1 MMIADLVQ
9 SNIKPRYKAI
19 VSAVIEG
26 LAQRKIPIGQKLP
39 PQRELAH
46 QLGIAIATV
55 GRAYTELEKL
65 GIVTSHVGRGTY
77 ISDARSHYPPVEPDY
92 GQTID
97 MQTYRIPV
105 ADLPGL
111 VAETL
116 RSIAADDAASILL
129 ENCPT
134 QGEYAHREALASWL
148 GLSGI
153 SAAPDQIIVTNG
165 GQHAAMCAL
174 STITHPGQ
182 TIATEELTD
191 PRMKAVAGYLDRQL
205 AGVKMDAQGMLP
217 DALEAL
223 CNSGRRISAIYC
235 TPRNQNPT
243 NSVLPYERRVAIA
256 EIADRH
262 DIPIIESDIYGT
274 LRQEKEPPIVAIAPH
289 RTYFVTSLG
298 RIAGPGMKVG
308 CLVSPLD
315 SVLRSQSG
323 VGMSTGASSRLQA
336 EIAARWIRHGHVN
349 RMIHWQQS
357 DTLRRVS
364 QLSAYPTLARAVS
377 LPTSPHIWLPLPDP
391 WRSEEF
397 VDAAAAHGITI
408 APTHSFVVGRREV
421 PHAVRIVLG
430 APATLGAL
438 KTGLD
443 RLERILQNPPRPH
456 GRSA

>member
-1 MMIADLVQ
+1 MIADLVQ

-19 VSAVIEG
+19 VAAVIEG
-26 LAQRKIPIGQKLP
+26 VAQRTIPVGQKLP

-55 GRAYTELEKL
+55 GRAYSELELL
-65 GIVTSHVGRGTY
+65 GVVTSHVGRGTY
-77 ISDARSHYPPVEPDY
+77 ISEIRPKYSAAEPDS
-92 GQTID
+92 GQLID
-97 MQTYRIPV
+97 MQTYRVPV
-105 ADLPGL
+105 ADIRGL

-116 RSIAADDAASILL
+116 HAIASEDAAAILL

-134 QGEYAHREALASWL
+134 QGDFSHREALASWL
-148 GLSGI
+148 ALSGVK
-153 SAAPDQIIVTNG
+153 ANPDQIIVTNG

-205 AGVKMDAQGMLP
+205 AAVKMDAQGMLP

-223 CNSGRRISAIYC
+223 CKGARRISAIYC

-243 NSVLPYERRVAIA
+243 NAVLPYERRVAIA
-256 EIADRH
+256 EIAERY

-274 LRQEKEPPIVAIAPH
+274 LRQEKEPPIFAFAPH
-289 RTYFVTSLG
+289 RTHFVTSLG

-308 CLVSPLD
+308 CLVSPPD

-336 EIAARWIRHGHVN
+336 EIAARWIKQGHIN
-349 RMIHWQQS
+349 RMMNWQQT
-357 DTLRRVS
+357 DALRRVS
-364 QLSAYPTLARAVS
+364 LLSAYPTLARAVS

-397 VDAAAAHGITI
+397 VDTAAAHGITI

-430 APATLGAL
+430 APESVDSLN
-438 KTGLD
+438 TGLD

>member
-1 MMIADLVQ
+1 MVQ

-19 VSAVIEG
+19 VAAVIEG
-26 LAQRKIPIGQKLP
+26 VAQRRIPVGQKLP

-55 GRAYTELEKL
+55 GRAYSELEQL
-65 GIVTSHVGRGTY
+65 GVVTSHVGRGTY
-77 ISDARSHYPPVEPDY
+77 ISEIKPKYAATEPDA
-92 GQTID
+92 GQSID
-97 MQTYRIPV
+97 MQTYRVPV

-111 VAETL
+111 VSETL
-116 RSIAADDAASILL
+116 RAIAAEDAAGLLL

-134 QGEYAHREALASWL
+134 QGDFSHREALAGWL
-148 GLSGI
+148 SLSGI
-153 SAAPDQIIVTNG
+153 SASPEQIIVTNG

-205 AGVKMDAQGMLP
+205 AAVKMDAHGMLP
-217 DALEAL
+217 DALEAV
-223 CNSGRRISAIYC
+223 CSGGHRISAIYC

-243 NSVLPYERRVAIA
+243 NAVLPYERRVAIA
-256 EIADRH
+256 EIAERY

-274 LRQEKEPPIVAIAPH
+274 LRQEKEPPIFALAPH
-289 RTYFVTSLG
+289 RTHFVTSLG

-308 CLVSPLD
+308 CLVSPPE

-336 EIAARWIRHGHVN
+336 EIAARWIRQGHVG
-349 RMIHWQQS
+349 RMMNWQQT
-357 DTLRRVS
+357 DALRRVS
-364 QLSAYPTLARAVS
+364 LLSAYPTLARAVS
-377 LPTSPHIWLPLPDP
+377 LPTSPHIWLPLPEP

-397 VDAAAAHGITI
+397 VDTAAAHGIAI

-421 PHAVRIVLG
+421 PHAVRIVIG
-430 APATLGAL
+430 APDTLDTL

>member
-19 VSAVIEG
+19 VAAVIEG
-26 LAQRKIPIGQKLP
+26 VAQRKIPVGQKLP

-55 GRAYTELEKL
+55 GRAYSELEQL
-65 GIVTSHVGRGTY
+65 GVVTSHVGRGTY
-77 ISDARSHYPPVEPDY
+77 ISEIKPKYAASEPDT
-92 GQTID
+92 GQSID
-97 MQTYRIPV
+97 MQTYRVPV

-134 QGEYAHREALASWL
+134 QGAHAHREALATWL
-148 GLSGI
+148 GLSGVT
-153 SAAPDQIIVTNG
+153 AAPEQVIVTNG

-205 AGVKMDAQGMLP
+205 AAVKMDAQGMLP
-217 DALEAL
+217 DALESL
-223 CNSGRRISAIYC
+223 CKSGRRISAIYC

-243 NSVLPYERRVAIA
+243 NSILPHDRRLAIA
-256 EIADRH
+256 EIAERY

-274 LRQEKEPPIVAIAPH
+274 LRQEKEPPIFSIAPH
-289 RTYFVTSLG
+289 RTHFVTSLG

-308 CLVSPLD
+308 CLVSPPE
-315 SVLRSQSG
+315 SVLRCQSG

-336 EIAARWIRHGHVN
+336 EIAARWIKQGHVS
-349 RMIHWQQS
+349 RMMSWQQT
-357 DTLRRVS
+357 DALRRVS
-364 QLSAYPTLARAVS
+364 LLSAYPTLARAAS

-430 APATLGAL
+430 APETIDIL

>member
-1 MMIADLVQ
+1 MIADLVQ

-19 VSAVIEG
+19 VAAVTEG
-26 LAQRKIPIGQKLP
+26 VAQRRIPVGQKLP

-55 GRAYTELEKL
+55 GRAYSELEQL

-77 ISDARSHYPPVEPDY
+77 ISEIKPRYAATEPDA
-92 GQTID
+92 GQSID
-97 MQTYRIPV
+97 MQTYRVPV

-116 RSIAADDAASILL
+116 RAIATEDAAALLL

-134 QGEYAHREALASWL
+134 QGEFSHREALASWL
-148 GLSGI
+148 ALSGVTT
-153 SAAPDQIIVTNG
+153 SPDQIIVTNG

-174 STITHPGQ
+174 STVTHPGQ

-205 AGVKMDAQGMLP
+205 AAVKMDAHGMLP
-217 DALEAL
+217 DALEAV
-223 CNSGRRISAIYC
+223 CNGGRRISAIYC

-243 NSVLPYERRVAIA
+243 NAVLPYERRVAIA
-256 EIADRH
+256 EIAERY

-274 LRQEKEPPIVAIAPH
+274 LRQEKEPPIFALAPH
-289 RTYFVTSLG
+289 RTHFVTSLG

-308 CLVSPLD
+308 CLVSSPE

-336 EIAARWIRHGHVN
+336 EIAARWIRQGHIKSMMN
-349 RMIHWQQS
+349 WQQT
-357 DTLRRVS
+357 DALRRVS
-364 QLSAYPTLARAVS
+364 LLSAYSTLAQAVS
-377 LPTSPHIWLPLPDP
+377 LPTSPHIWLPLPEP

-397 VDAAAAHGITI
+397 VDTAAAHGITI

-421 PHAVRIVLG
+421 PHAVRIVIG
-430 APATLGAL
+430 APETIDTL